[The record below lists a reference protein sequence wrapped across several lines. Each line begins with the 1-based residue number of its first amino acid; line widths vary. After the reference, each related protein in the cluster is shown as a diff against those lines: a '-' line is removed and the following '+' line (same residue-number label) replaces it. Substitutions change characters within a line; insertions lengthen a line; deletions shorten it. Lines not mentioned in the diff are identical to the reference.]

1 MAYWGIRLKPQERAW
16 WRKVHTS
23 PTAAEQG
30 LVSGWRGIHILWI
43 SDDSYSGHSLQFVDS
58 WVLCWKGL
66 LLFFLH
72 ATAQKAVSITTT
84 LLGWSYSH
92 GTELFWVCWAFPK
105 KAEVGVWGNW
115 TTCCTKPAKSSGLV
129 LPRKVQAGFRIP
141 ESRAG

>member
-1 MAYWGIRLKPQERAW
+1 MVLLPTGGSQTNSQTLMQTWLIGGLGSSHRKAW

-43 SDDSYSGHSLQFVDS
+43 SDDSYLGHSLQFVDS

-72 ATAQKAVSITTT
+72 ATAQKAVLITTA

-105 KAEVGVWGNW
+105 EAEVGVWGN
-115 TTCCTKPAKSSGLV
+115 
-129 LPRKVQAGFRIP
+129 
-141 ESRAG
+141 